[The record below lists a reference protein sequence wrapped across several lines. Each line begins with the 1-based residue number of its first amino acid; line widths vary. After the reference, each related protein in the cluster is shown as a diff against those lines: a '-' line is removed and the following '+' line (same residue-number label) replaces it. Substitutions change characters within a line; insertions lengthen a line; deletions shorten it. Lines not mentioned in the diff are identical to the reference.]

1 MAGMMRN
8 TLTAVLV
15 RGEWLQGAF
24 ETEPYE
30 AAWAA
35 EALFFVRVM
44 GVRGAVSDGAAV
56 DWKVQLSPDG
66 IRWVDEGTVMHV
78 GAQPEAL
85 VFARVGH
92 FGGWLRL
99 VCQVPEGLEVQP
111 VVTLSLKA

>member
-35 EALFFVRVM
+35 EAVFFVRVM
-44 GVRGAVSDGAAV
+44 DVRGAASDGAAI

-66 IRWVDEGTVMHV
+66 IRWSGP
-78 GAQPEAL
+78 A
-85 VFARVGH
+85 ARPAISSGPSMCPM
-92 FGGWLRL
+92 R
-99 VCQVPEGLEVQP
+99 E
-111 VVTLSLKA
+111 

>member
-1 MAGMMRN
+1 MAGIMRN

-15 RGEWLQGAF
+15 RGEWLHGAF

-30 AAWAA
+30 VAWAA
-35 EALFFVRVM
+35 EAVFFVRVM
-44 GVRGAVSDGAAV
+44 GVRGAASEGAAV

-66 IRWVDEGTVMHV
+66 IRWVDEGTVLHV
-78 GAQPEAL
+78 DAQPEAL

-99 VCQVPEGLEVQP
+99 VCKVPEGLDVQP